1 MLRDLMPCEANPDD
15 PLWTTNI
22 MTYELGSVIKSLV
35 YARHKEVHGEGKS
48 MRAHLANARIEFAD
62 LITQCQVLAEQMEWN
77 WLELKNDGRERFEE
91 RMRELEDGTL

>member
-1 MLRDLMPCEANPDD
+1 MLRDLMPCEARPDD

-22 MTYELGSVIKSLV
+22 MSYELGSVVKGLV
-35 YARHKEVHGEGKS
+35 YAGHKEVHGEEKS
-48 MRAHLANARIEFAD
+48 VRAHLANARIGLAD
-62 LITQCQVLAEQMEWN
+62 LITQCHVLAEQMGWN